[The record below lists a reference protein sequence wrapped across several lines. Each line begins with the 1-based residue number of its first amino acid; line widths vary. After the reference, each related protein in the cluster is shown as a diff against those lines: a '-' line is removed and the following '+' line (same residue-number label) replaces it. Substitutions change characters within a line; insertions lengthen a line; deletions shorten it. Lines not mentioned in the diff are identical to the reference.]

1 MNEGSI
7 ENGHSL
13 PKLSE
18 WADRQNAA
26 FEKRKAAQE
35 SDMEKIRAGFDM
47 LHMKLEAE
55 KKMQSAQTDEE
66 KEEIAK
72 SLQMQAHA
80 ILLRILWTTTVV
92 DITSTLHETCK
103 MVFFDRS
110 VEADTRKHR
119 AAAVKQ
125 LGQVWMAIPEL
136 EDQQKDATK
145 LYEEAAFAAMLE
157 TMSRKD
163 EAKKWGN
170 RLVV

>member
-7 ENGHSL
+7 ENGRGL

-18 WADRQNAA
+18 WAARQNAA
-26 FEKRKAAQE
+26 LEKRKAAQE
-35 SDMEKIRAGFDM
+35 TDMEKIRAGFDM
-47 LHMKLEAE
+47 MHMKMEAE
-55 KKMQSAQTDEE
+55 RKMQTAKTDEE

-72 SLQMQAHA
+72 SLQEQAHA

-92 DITSTLHETCK
+92 DITATLHETCK
-103 MVFFDRS
+103 MVFFDQS
-110 VEADTRKHR
+110 VDGETRKQR

-125 LGQVWMAIPEL
+125 LGEVWMDIPEP
-136 EDQQKDATK
+136 EDQQKDAAK

-163 EAKKWGN
+163 EAKK
-170 RLVV
+170 